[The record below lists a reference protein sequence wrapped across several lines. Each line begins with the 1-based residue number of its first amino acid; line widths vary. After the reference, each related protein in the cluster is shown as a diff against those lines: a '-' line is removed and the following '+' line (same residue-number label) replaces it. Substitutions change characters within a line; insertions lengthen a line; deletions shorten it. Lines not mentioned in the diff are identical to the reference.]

1 MIMINNNNN
10 NNNICN
16 NNNNNSKILRQ
27 SLPTKVELYYL
38 RKHHNSKP
46 SVFYDYKTIWL
57 TVFGFNVSPA
67 ATQRWRL
74 SLISPKP
81 EEAWDLTH
89 DPCFTIPVA

>member
-1 MIMINNNNN
+1 MINNNNN
-10 NNNICN
+10 NNNN
-16 NNNNNSKILRQ
+16 KILRQ

-46 SVFYDYKTIWL
+46 SVFYDHKTIWL

-67 ATQRWRL
+67 ARATQRWRL

-81 EEAWDLTH
+81 EEARDLTH